1 MVYKCNENTAGPRIM
16 PTLFVITSKDS
27 CLYQLAN
34 GKIGFIICYALFCLK
49 LRNLSNN
56 HWGLN
61 CIMQPFQQ
69 MTYRCVLIETIHKTH
84 FLVKKARYVQR
95 QWALVYVKMGH
106 YSVCTHT
113 FLEGHNSYKKLFA
126 SREGIQRIW
135 EEGKLMFSFGWF
147 NFTT

>member
-106 YSVCTHT
+106 YSVCVHIHFWKVTIVT
-113 FLEGHNSYKKLFA
+113 KSYLPLG
-126 SREGIQRIW
+126 REYNGSEKR
-135 EEGKLMFSFGWF
+135 E
-147 NFTT
+147 N